1 MDRTGMAPLTA
12 ALVAACKLL
21 LWHLAQPAAYALIV
35 LALWAQLGRALRVM
49 CALLMV
55 REGWYALMALLAA
68 WVSPACLLA
77 SPWAEEKMSEKL
89 MYILAPEMFLAFVL
103 LNNQS
108 AYEWVRD
115 IGKLGSMGSLALDV
129 LGIAAFVTALATG
142 APAALS
148 VALGVIS
155 ASVVAVLY
163 AICNGGWN

>member
-1 MDRTGMAPLTA
+1 MAPLTA

-77 SPWAEEKMSEKL
+77 SPWAEEKVSWKL
-89 MYILAPEMFLAFVL
+89 TYILAPETFLAMVL
-103 LNNQS
+103 AYGGGPS
-108 AYEWVRD
+108 GYEWVGG
-115 IGKLGSMGSLALDV
+115 IGEFGLWGSWALDV

-155 ASVVAVLY
+155 ASLVAVLY
-163 AICNGGWN
+163 GIYNGWN